1 MVLTSFDFL
10 YICSVDV
17 SVCVTKTSL
26 VGISTI
32 YVPSSSF
39 FFLFSKFLLLI
50 SATFSVN
57 NNNYIPPTQ
66 PAPVCYIVKSMVIA
80 LKVHETVSDCYENVS
95 KAEIP
100 MYVVTDKNVFE
111 DCDETVHSQF
121 QPFIQIL
128 LTSRNLKH
136 FINRAEILHRMTRGS

>member
-1 MVLTSFDFL
+1 
-10 YICSVDV
+10 
-17 SVCVTKTSL
+17 
-26 VGISTI
+26 
-32 YVPSSSF
+32 
-39 FFLFSKFLLLI
+39 
-50 SATFSVN
+50 
-57 NNNYIPPTQ
+57 
-66 PAPVCYIVKSMVIA
+66 MVIA

-121 QPFIQIL
+121 LPFIRIF